1 VRPGIT
7 LLAVAVAL
15 VLPAVAWAALER
27 QSDRDAPRDV
37 AVFYY
42 AWYGTPARDGD
53 WRHWDQ
59 SGTQPPRELGA
70 TYYPTRGPY
79 SSTDASVVDA
89 QLREI
94 AASGVTTLVLSWWG
108 RGSVEDE
115 RLPAMRAAT
124 LKHGLSLAI
133 HLEPYD
139 GRTEESV
146 AADLDYLRGFGVR
159 DVYVYASDS
168 LSDAEW
174 VSLNEHARPMR
185 LFANTRLPG
194 KAKAGGFAG
203 LYTYDVLLY
212 DGRLFPRL
220 CTQARK
226 LGLLCAP
233 SVGPGYDARN
243 ATPDTRVRSRLRG
256 ETYDAMW
263 RGAIRSQPDVV
274 TITSYNEWHEG
285 TQIEPARTA
294 GGYQSYEG
302 AYGLSGTAAQNA
314 YMERTAY
321 WATRYRGG
329 PSGIILP

>member
-7 LLAVAVAL
+7 LLAAVVAL
-15 VLPAVAWAALER
+15 ALPAFAWAALER
-27 QSDRDAPRDV
+27 QCDRDAPRDV

-42 AWYGTPARDGD
+42 GD
-53 WRHWDQ
+53 WQHWDQ
-59 SGTQPPRELGA
+59 HGTQPPRDLGA
-70 TYYPTRGPY
+70 TYYPVRGAY
-79 SSTDASVVDA
+79 SSTDASVVDG

-94 AASGVTTLVLSWWG
+94 ASSGVTTLVLSWWG
-108 RGSVEDE
+108 RGSLEDG

-124 LKHGLSLAI
+124 LRHGLGLAV
-133 HLEPYD
+133 HLEPYE
-139 GRTEESV
+139 GRSAETV
-146 AADLDYLRGFGVR
+146 AADLEYLRGFGVR
-159 DVYVYASDS
+159 DVYVYDS
-168 LSDAEW
+168 TALQDEEW
-174 VSLNEHARPMR
+174 LSLNAQAGRMR

-212 DGRLFPRL
+212 DGRLFPRM
-220 CTQARK
+220 CNQARR

-243 ATPDTRVRSRLRG
+243 ATADTRVRSRQRG

-263 RGAIRSQPDVV
+263 RGAIRAHPDGV

-285 TQIEPARTA
+285 TQIEPARPA
-294 GGYQSYEG
+294 GSRYQTYDG
-302 AYGLSGTAAQNA
+302 AWGLSGPAAQNA